1 MSMAQ
6 TDRVSPPRRRTRR
19 AMLVSP
25 ALVLAV
31 VLSGCGM
38 TSDDEGGS
46 GNGGGLTKITIGLS
60 EEPRSLASWNAYSND
75 GHPVLRNIEEA
86 LLNRDPQTNELVG
99 ELATEWKQQ
108 ADPKTWR
115 FTLRQGVTF
124 HDGSPFNAEAAAY
137 GLNWV
142 LSKDNAFPMRTFL
155 GPELTAT
162 VVDEYTLDVTTEAPD
177 PILPTRLYFV
187 TIPSMKALKE
197 KPNEWET
204 HPVGTGPYKFAAW
217 NRGRDIQLTANDQWW
232 GRKDTAAAHGS
243 NDKVKDVTYL
253 FRPETEVRASM
264 VKTGEAQFVR
274 WLTESQCGEAPKCE
288 KGVGV
293 ETVILRLDTPNPALK
308 DPRVREAIA
317 LSFDKSQIINNIMGG
332 GELAAQIVGPSALGF
347 NKSLQPYPYDQ
358 AKAKQLIAEAK
369 ADGVPVDAP
378 LTVAAREGFILRAD
392 ESIQLVAQALTD
404 IGLTNVKSEM
414 RETAKFEQAWTAG
427 YQAITPDRGLIG
439 LQQHGNELMD
449 YSSSIEGYYACKGAT
464 SAYCDPEL
472 EKLTAAANQLAGGER
487 DTALQNIAK
496 YVYDRY
502 ITVPVGQP
510 NFYFGL
516 ATGIDWKPRLDGFLL
531 VKEMKVS

>member
-1 MSMAQ
+1 MSISHPDLPA
-6 TDRVSPPRRRTRR
+6 RRRRGLRR
-19 AMLVSP
+19 PLFVAP
-25 ALVLAV
+25 ALILALV
-31 VLSGCGM
+31 ASACGM
-38 TSDDEGGS
+38 TKTDQPGTTTS
-46 GNGGGLTKITIGLS
+46 KITIGLS

-75 GHPVLRNIEEA
+75 GHPILRNVEEA
-86 LLNRDPQTNELVG
+86 LLNRDPVSNELVG
-99 ELATEWKQQ
+99 ELATDWKQQ

-124 HDGSPFNAEAAAY
+124 QDGSPFDAEAAAY
-137 GLNWV
+137 GLNYV
-142 LSKDNAFPMRTFL
+142 LNKESAFPMRTFL

-162 VVDEYTLDVTTEAPD
+162 AVDQYTLDVTTETPD

-187 TIPSMKALKE
+187 TIPSMKALKADA
-197 KPNEWET
+197 KGWES
-204 HPVGTGPYKFAAW
+204 HPVGTGPYKFVAW

-232 GRKDTAAAHGS
+232 GRKDAAAAHGS
-243 NDKVKDVTYL
+243 NDKIKDVTYV

-264 VKTGEAQFVR
+264 VKTNEAQFVR
-274 WLTESQCGEAPKCE
+274 WLSEAQCEAAPKCA

-293 ETVILRLDTPNPALK
+293 ETVLLRLDTPNAALK
-308 DPRVREAIA
+308 DQRVREAIA
-317 LSFDKSQIINNIMGG
+317 LAFDKSQIIDNIMGG
-332 GELAAQIVGPSALGF
+332 GQIAAQIVGPSALGF
-347 NKSLQPYPYDQ
+347 NKALQPYPYDQ
-358 AKAKQLIAEAK
+358 AKAKQLIAAAK

-378 LTVAAREGFILRAD
+378 LTVAARQGFILRAD
-392 ESIQLVAQALTD
+392 ESIQLVAEALKA
-404 IGLTNVKSEM
+404 IGLTNIKSEM

-427 YQAITPDRGLIG
+427 YKAITPERGLIG

-449 YSSSIEGYYACKGAT
+449 YSSSIEGYYSCKGAT

-472 EKLTAAANQLAGGER
+472 EKLTAAANQLAGDQR
-487 DTALQNIAK
+487 DAALQNIAK

-516 ATGIDWKPRLDGFLL
+516 AKNLDFKPRLDGFLL